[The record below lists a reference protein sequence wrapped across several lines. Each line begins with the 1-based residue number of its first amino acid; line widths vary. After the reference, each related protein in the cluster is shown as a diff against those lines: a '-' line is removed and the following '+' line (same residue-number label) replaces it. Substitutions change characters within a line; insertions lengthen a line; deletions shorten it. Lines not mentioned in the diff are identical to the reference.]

1 MINKDTFEDL
11 MQRHKYYVPLRG
23 FADGTAADMFD
34 YVTQSPHF
42 QNIFQKMRGR
52 QSMADDPL
60 ANLMS
65 MLHSA
70 IVIGNQNEVM
80 RKIYNLAVNSN
91 SDLLRITTPWY
102 EYDDTT
108 DTWEEKFPVIP
119 EGATADDIDAI
130 VSQFEADMQQKKAQG
145 KAKRKRNRIDV
156 GKKLLRRQAKE
167 HEMVAYIDGKPV
179 RMYVAGNPLVAQA
192 MNKVNTQHL
201 NKVMQAIQSAT
212 RWYSAI
218 NTSWSPAFG
227 PKNAMRDIRMMLFGA
242 YTTGGLRKVGRS
254 AKWIAK
260 AGWALPRLLI
270 TGKMDGLV
278 KKLGK
283 TDAAKV
289 EQWWNEFLDNGGET
303 GFTRTLN
310 AEKAKGEVKDMI
322 RHMMNGSKD
331 GENRVR
337 KYTIGLLE
345 WIGRY
350 SEDISRFAAYC
361 EYRANGGSVLGSI
374 QEAKNVTVNF
384 NVHGGSDLAANCR
397 ALYSF
402 FNASMQGINRMRR
415 LATEHPK
422 RFAAGVAAMMLG
434 GAVLSWLNIWL
445 FGLLGGDDDDWR
457 KYEEL
462 TEYTANHNMILY
474 VGNHKFLSI
483 PWSQELAPFNALG
496 NIWFRQQMGWNKGKS
511 VAKQWGDMLVDLSPI
526 SVTSGKKPGV
536 GLVKT
541 VMPSFTTPVWE
552 SLFNEDFTG
561 SPLYRDNQWNKY
573 DASWEKAYTGKT
585 SQSVVDASRWLD
597 EKTGVDIN
605 PAIAEHLFSGILGGM
620 GRSGDKMLRF
630 FTNGFQLQ
638 DAPFIRTMMFDSNP
652 KGYIGAVQR
661 EYGRN
666 AYEVLPEMKTK
677 VEKADALEF
686 ARLVNTKEYQIAN
699 TVSIYKTGK
708 DLAGNVAVDED
719 GNALV
724 GIDKIEKDYKKLA
737 GMSDGSAE
745 YREQL
750 EAVRA
755 DITEAKMQM
764 LDEIQQVIYEHSG
777 DLRKKEIDYV
787 KGIEERSKEKNERR
801 NGK

>member
-1 MINKDTFEDL
+1 M
-11 MQRHKYYVPLRG
+11 
-23 FADGTAADMFD
+23 
-34 YVTQSPHF
+34 
-42 QNIFQKMRGR
+42 
-52 QSMADDPL
+52 
-60 ANLMS
+60 
-65 MLHSA
+65 
-70 IVIGNQNEVM
+70 
-80 RKIYNLAVNSN
+80 
-91 SDLLRITTPWY
+91 
-102 EYDDTT
+102 
-108 DTWEEKFPVIP
+108 
-119 EGATADDIDAI
+119 
-130 VSQFEADMQQKKAQG
+130 
-145 KAKRKRNRIDV
+145 
-156 GKKLLRRQAKE
+156 
-167 HEMVAYIDGKPV
+167 
-179 RMYVAGNPLVAQA
+179 
-192 MNKVNTQHL
+192 
-201 NKVMQAIQSAT
+201 
-212 RWYSAI
+212 
-218 NTSWSPAFG
+218 
-227 PKNAMRDIRMMLFGA
+227 
-242 YTTGGLRKVGRS
+242 
-254 AKWIAK
+254 
-260 AGWALPRLLI
+260 
-270 TGKMDGLV
+270 
-278 KKLGK
+278 
-283 TDAAKV
+283 
-289 EQWWNEFLDNGGET
+289 
-303 GFTRTLN
+303 N

-422 RFAAGVAAMMLG
+422 RFAAGIAAMMLG
-434 GAVLSWLNIWL
+434 GAVLPWLNIWL

-496 NIWFRQQMGWNKGKS
+496 NIWFRQQMGWNKGKN
-511 VAKQWGDMLVDLSPI
+511 VAEQWGDMLVDLSPI

-552 SLFNEDFTG
+552 ALFNEDFTG

-585 SQSVVDASRWLD
+585 SQSVVDASKWLD
-597 EKTGVDIN
+597 EKTGIDIN

-620 GRSGDKMLRF
+620 GRSGDKLLRF

-638 DAPFIRTMMFDSNP
+638 DAPFIRTMKFDSNP

-666 AYEVLPEMKTK
+666 AYEVLPEMKAK

-686 ARLVNTKEYQIAN
+686 ARLVTTKEYQIAN

-708 DLAGNVAVDED
+708 DLAGNKM
-719 GNALV
+719 GNV
-724 GIDKIEKDYKKLA
+724 GIDKMEKEYKKLA

-764 LDEIQQVIYEHSG
+764 LDEIQQVIYENSG

-787 KGIEERSKEKNERR
+787 RGIEERSKEKA
-801 NGK
+801 K